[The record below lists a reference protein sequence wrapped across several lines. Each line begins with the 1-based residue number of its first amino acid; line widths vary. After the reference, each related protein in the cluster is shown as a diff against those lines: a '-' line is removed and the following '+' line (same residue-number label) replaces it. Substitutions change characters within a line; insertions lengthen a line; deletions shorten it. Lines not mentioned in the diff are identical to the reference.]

1 LRPYSGIHIPNF
13 EQTNPL
19 IAIPTGRKRHCPP
32 AHPIPPIAF
41 QQANLHFL
49 ELLGRLPSRFGV
61 WIHAYVLMG
70 NHYHLQLETPQ
81 ANLSRAMQWL
91 NLSYG
96 AWFNRRQQR
105 SGPLFQGRFKAILHD
120 PESAAL
126 KINRYIH
133 LNPVR
138 VKALGGHEARS
149 GADDRLAA
157 DATSPSRELAKARV
171 EALSSYRWSS
181 YQVYAGKARN
191 PGWLTTDSIYRFFG
205 DDTLSG
211 LQRAYRRQL
220 EEMAA
225 LGQWETDWRDA
236 IKATILLGHDK
247 FVKKMLR
254 ILDGDRR
261 EQTGLRLKER
271 LSVEWGN
278 IMQAITEVWGQPW
291 DALARS
297 RGNGALP
304 AAFFLGQRY
313 AGLRLKEMGELA
325 GGFEYPAVHAA
336 IARFERR
343 LNSDRD
349 LQKKFTKIAR
359 KLKIEI

>member
-1 LRPYSGIHIPNF
+1 MARSLRIDVPNGWYHVLNRGVERRQIF
-13 EQTNPL
+13 PDE
-19 IAIPTGRKRHCPP
+19 
-32 AHPIPPIAF
+32 
-41 QQANLHFL
+41 QANLHFL
-49 ELLGRLPSRFGV
+49 KLLGCLPSRFRMR
-61 WIHAYVLMG
+61 IHAYVLMG

-105 SGPLFQGRFKAILHD
+105 SGPLFQGRFKALLHD

-126 KINRYIH
+126 EINRYIH

-149 GADDRLAA
+149 GAEDRLGAGGA
-157 DATSPSRELAKARV
+157 DTGPSRELVKARV

-181 YQVYAGKARN
+181 YQVYVGKARN
-191 PGWLTTDSIYRFFG
+191 PGWLTTGSIYRFFG
-205 DDTLSG
+205 DHTLHSLRG
-211 LQRAYRRQL
+211 AYRRQL

-225 LGQWETDWRDA
+225 LGQWETDWRDSV
-236 IKATILLGHDK
+236 KATILLGSDR
-247 FVKKMLR
+247 FIQKMLGV
-254 ILDGDRR
+254 LKGDRR

-271 LSVEWGN
+271 LSVDWVDIIE
-278 IMQAITEVWGQPW
+278 AITEVWDQQW
-291 DALARS
+291 DALANS

-325 GGFEYPAVHAA
+325 GGVEYPAVNAA

-343 LNSDRD
+343 LKIDRE
-349 LQKKFTKIAR
+349 LQKKFKKIAK
-359 KLKIEI
+359 KLKIET

>member
-1 LRPYSGIHIPNF
+1 MARSLRIDVPNGWYHVLNRGIERRQIFPRA
-13 EQTNPL
+13 E
-19 IAIPTGRKRHCPP
+19 
-32 AHPIPPIAF
+32 
-41 QQANLHFL
+41 ANLHFL
-49 ELLGRLPSRFGV
+49 ELLGSLPNRFGV
-61 WIHAYVLMG
+61 RIHTYVLMG

-126 KINRYIH
+126 EINRYIH

-149 GADDRLAA
+149 GAEDRL
-157 DATSPSRELAKARV
+157 DAGGSGTGPSRELVKARV
-171 EALSSYRWSS
+171 EALNSYRWSS
-181 YQVYAGKARN
+181 YQVYVGRVRN
-191 PGWLTTDSIYRFFG
+191 PGWLTTESIYRFFG
-205 DDTLSG
+205 DHTLHSLRG
-211 LQRAYRRQL
+211 AYRRQL

-225 LGQWETDWRDA
+225 LGQWETDWQDS
-236 IKATILLGHDK
+236 IKATILLGSDK
-247 FVKKMLR
+247 FIQKMLGV
-254 ILDGDRR
+254 LKGDRR

-271 LSVEWGN
+271 LSVDWGN
-278 IMQAITEVWGQPW
+278 IIEAITDVWGQPW
-291 DALARS
+291 DALANS

-313 AGLRLKEMGELA
+313 GGLRLKEMGELA
-325 GGFEYPAVHAA
+325 GGFEYPAVNAA

-343 LNSDRD
+343 LKIDRD
-349 LQKKFTKIAR
+349 LQKKFKQVAK

>member
-1 LRPYSGIHIPNF
+1 
-13 EQTNPL
+13 
-19 IAIPTGRKRHCPP
+19 
-32 AHPIPPIAF
+32 
-41 QQANLHFL
+41 
-49 ELLGRLPSRFGV
+49 
-61 WIHAYVLMG
+61 MG

-126 KINRYIH
+126 EINRYIH

-149 GADDRLAA
+149 GAEDRLGAGGA
-157 DATSPSRELAKARV
+157 GTDPSHELVKARV

-181 YQVYAGKARN
+181 YQVYVGMARKPN
-191 PGWLTTDSIYRFFG
+191 WLTTESIYRFFG
-205 DDTLSG
+205 DHTLHSLRG
-211 LQRAYRRQL
+211 AYRRQL

-225 LGQWETDWRDA
+225 LGKWETDWQDS
-236 IKATILLGHDK
+236 IKATILLGSDK
-247 FVKKMLR
+247 FIQKMLGVSK
-254 ILDGDRR
+254 GDRR

-271 LSVEWGN
+271 LSANWGN
-278 IMQAITEVWGQPW
+278 IIEAIAEAW
-291 DALARS
+291 DQEWDTLATS

-325 GGFEYPAVHAA
+325 GGFEYPAVNAA

-343 LNSDRD
+343 LKSDRD
-349 LQKKFTKIAR
+349 LQTKLKRAAR